1 MARTP
6 GSKNKPKDGVTAT
19 KISRKMGIDAKIKA
33 ATKKVE
39 DLKAKLEKA
48 EKDLKDLEDE
58 KVAAADKIKA
68 AEVAVNSGIPSD
80 KLEELINNYKAEQTN
95 EQA

>member
-6 GSKNKPKDGVTAT
+6 GSKNKPKDGTTVKATRKKSLDT
-19 KISRKMGIDAKIKA
+19 KIKE

-39 DLKAKLEKA
+39 DLKAKLEAA
-48 EKDLKDLEDE
+48 EKDLQDLEKE
-58 KVAAADKIKA
+58 KETEAEKA
-68 AEVAVNSGIPSD
+68 AMHKITDSLNISLDEFKE
-80 KLEELINNYKAEQTN
+80 KLGVKDTT